1 MFETPP
7 KKILDDKVKKLSLI
21 KSKMVPNCMIY
32 FGWTDLSETKPENG
46 PFMNM
51 KKLKDFIQE
60 IELKLPAKS

>member
-1 MFETPP
+1 
-7 KKILDDKVKKLSLI
+7 
-21 KSKMVPNCMIY
+21 MVPNCMIY